1 MVLPSAQGANN
12 SARRSPAET
21 LERVLDDAAAPRKN
35 GSHWGLVARLHPPS
49 PRRTLATVGRLARLT
64 GHHFVCRVVN
74 RHKWERF
81 ETSMEEAYRCGRCG
95 RRHYGK
101 LNQAAWAPYAGAMP
115 GADSAGA
122 DSTGAGATGASSWQ
136 TPERRRAA
144 PRKIAYGSSPS
155 RCRH

>member
-74 RHKWERF
+74 RHKWKRF
-81 ETSMEEAYRCGRCG
+81 ETPMEEAYRCVRCG

-101 LNQAAWAPYAGAMP
+101 LNQAGWAPYAG
-115 GADSAGA
+115 GDAGGGFGGGGF
-122 DSTGAGATGASSWQ
+122 DGGG
-136 TPERRRAA
+136 
-144 PRKIAYGSSPS
+144 GDGG
-155 RCRH
+155 